1 MCADAIFAGAS
12 MSAYDLNS
20 SFSSDNIM
28 ISLLTVLFIYLILA
42 VTFRSPLIPAVL
54 VLVIQGAIFL
64 NFSLPVVMGN
74 NLFFFTYLIV
84 SAIQMGATIDYAILI
99 TNRYRSLAARTDSR
113 TAIVDAVAGAF
124 PTVFTSGSIM
134 SVAGFLVG
142 GLTSD
147 PLIASMGT
155 CLGTGTII
163 SMIGVMVFL
172 PVLLYMLAPVLE
184 KTVVK
189 FKPSIRRMRLDDPS
203 AIPYYNKEQD

>member
-1 MCADAIFAGAS
+1 M
-12 MSAYDLNS
+12 
-20 SFSSDNIM
+20 
-28 ISLLTVLFIYLILA
+28 
-42 VTFRSPLIPAVL
+42 L

-64 NFSLPVVMGN
+64 NFSLPVIMGN

-99 TNRYRSLAARTDSR
+99 TNRYRSLAARTDRR

-189 FKPSIRRMRLDDPS
+189 FKPSIRRTRLDDPS